1 MGALACPSLP
11 ERKRTGEAPI
21 LHWMPSPAAIGDAA
35 ELLQFRVDRRRDFHR
50 AVGMRARF
58 HERVARAA
66 HVAVRATQRAEL
78 HERSDG
84 RGTERLELAETFDE
98 TDRPDA
104 IAALLRK
111 RGRASDESRN
121 GVLAPQLIDQLACDI
136 VLLRI
141 AVNRS
146 EERRV

>member
-1 MGALACPSLP
+1 
-11 ERKRTGEAPI
+11 
-21 LHWMPSPAAIGDAA
+21 
-35 ELLQFRVDRRRDFHR
+35 
-50 AVGMRARF
+50 MRARF

-66 HVAVRATQRAEL
+66 HVAVRAAQRAEL

-84 RGTERLELAETFDE
+84 RGTELLELAETLDE

-111 RGRASDESRN
+111 CGRASDESRN
-121 GVLAPQLIDQLACDI
+121 GVLAPQLVDQLARGV

-141 AVNRS
+141 AVSRQQS
-146 EERRV
+146 RRDVVEHLDVF